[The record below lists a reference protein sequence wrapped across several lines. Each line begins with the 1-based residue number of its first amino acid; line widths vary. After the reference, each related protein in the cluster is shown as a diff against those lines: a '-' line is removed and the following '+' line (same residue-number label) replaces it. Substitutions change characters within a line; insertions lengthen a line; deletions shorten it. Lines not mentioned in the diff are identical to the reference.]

1 MSSFNHI
8 DSFAAYDKDNLVK
21 VASFYPND
29 FSSTEMHH
37 LPFQLSHLIQD
48 MRRDERFRGVKNV
61 VELFVMLVQIKK
73 SIKHDIVYKLLKLVL
88 VLPVATATVER
99 VFSSMNYV
107 KNKLKNR
114 MRDQYLNDCL
124 VTFIERDFFLQ
135 VKDDDIIKRFQE
147 MKFRKV
153 KIKL

>member
-1 MSSFNHI
+1 MSSFNLI

-21 VASFYPND
+21 LAGFYPND

-37 LPFQLSHLIQD
+37 LPFQLSHFIQD
-48 MRRDERFRGVKNV
+48 MRRDERFREVKI
-61 VELFVMLVQIKK
+61 LLSLSVMLVQIKK

-88 VLPVATATVER
+88 VLTVATATVER

-107 KNKLKNR
+107 KNKLRNR

-135 VKDDDIIKRFQE
+135 VKDEDIIKRFQE
-147 MKFRKV
+147 MKFCKV